1 MTQQEFYTRTGVM
14 PSAEEWWYIHD
25 SYCDSEKDK
34 DDFCKMWKR
43 MNEKRVRESIEQA
56 KHEAQR
62 QADIRRA
69 LKVFDKLYMLIQSGH
84 GWDTRIISVTTQPQR
99 LALSRLGVNLKEFC
113 ADADG
118 TARVGMVFNSLCEKI
133 GKL

>member
-1 MTQQEFYTRTGVM
+1 MTQQEFYNRTGVQ
-14 PSAEEWWYIHD
+14 PTANEWWYIHD
-25 SYCDSEKDK
+25 NYLSFNGDK
-34 DDFCKMWKR
+34 NQFCRAWKHTNAR
-43 MNEKRVRESIEQA
+43 RVRESIEQA

-62 QADIRRA
+62 QADIRRV

-84 GWDTRIISVTTQPQR
+84 GWDTRIVAVTTQPQR
-99 LALSRLGVNLKEFC
+99 WALSRLGVNLKEFC

-118 TARVGMVFNSLCEKI
+118 TALVGMVFNSLCEKI